1 MNGFSSTADFC
12 FMIPCISLYIDD
24 FFPEFSREEYR
35 KYEEEEKKVRVEGG
49 EKSEMVPLIAETLEC
64 SCSID

>member
-1 MNGFSSTADFC
+1 
-12 FMIPCISLYIDD
+12 MIPCISLYIDD